1 MSTVQQQKQ
10 ILSSLSILEQ
20 AIVRWTCAT
29 MYWQHP
35 AVHPPPREMLLSNS
49 DRNKRYS
56 PPRRTNKSSS
66 TAVLPTATASHE
78 GSHTKSS
85 PISFIKSLL
94 HKSAS
99 VFQQV
104 RSVAGI
110 GSLGGLGYSA
120 GAATTFHSEVGYE
133 IRKKTHNA
141 TTSSTR
147 NVYTGPTFSNM
158 IYNRHRE
165 WQESFRSMYI
175 L

>member
-1 MSTVQQQKQ
+1 LYDGHVQRCIGNIQLFIHLQEKCYCP
-10 ILSSLSILEQ
+10 ILTGISVIL
-20 AIVRWTCAT
+20 
-29 MYWQHP
+29 
-35 AVHPPPREMLLSNS
+35 LLV
-49 DRNKRYS
+49 
-56 PPRRTNKSSS
+56 
-66 TAVLPTATASHE
+66 VLTRAPLQLFFLLLLRVMRDLIQSH
-78 GSHTKSS
+78 HLFH
-85 PISFIKSLL
+85 FIKSLL

-165 WQESFRSMYI
+165 W
-175 L
+175 